1 MTGNSIRPQITTL
14 NKPFMKRLLSLV
26 FILAATALGAT
37 LSAQDVKI
45 TGRVTVAGSNEPL
58 PYASVTTSEGLVGVN
73 TDMEGRYSISVP
85 PKSTLVFS
93 FIGYKTKEVALTP
106 AMTSVDVVLE
116 EDSQMLEAVVAVGYG
131 TMKRSDVT
139 GAVSSVSSELIKAAP
154 VANVEQAM
162 QGRVAGVTVTT
173 GSGQPGAGAEVR
185 VRGIGTIGDSA
196 PIYVVDGVITDNI
209 GFLNSNDIE
218 SMEVLKDASSTAI
231 YGSRGAN
238 GVIIVTTKS
247 GSEGRTNVSFEAY
260 VGIQNRWK
268 KLDLMGAQ
276 EQALTSL
283 DIRGILSEKNFFN
296 RYGFDRWLKTYKIN
310 PSKDAD
316 YPTNLDYSA
325 IDTDWQDEVFRK
337 NAMIQNYH
345 VSVDGGTDKASYS
358 LSTGYFSQDGTIMDS
373 WYNRFTIRGNTQFK
387 ITKWLRANANVTYVT
402 SKQRSAPN
410 NQAVSSILT
419 GAIRMA
425 PWDPTHYPEGSADYL
440 GNDIG
445 GRPAAASNFR
455 NLYNPF
461 SQTAYAHPNNRDQ
474 RWIANVSLEIE
485 PVKGL
490 VIRPSV
496 SANMNT
502 VVNRNFYDSYRS
514 SAYDI
519 REKNFLESNMGRYN
533 TMFYEATATYS
544 KKFAGKHNFSI
555 MAGVTSEEYNGYWIG
570 GSGSSIINPTPN
582 NWYLSQ
588 TTESRNYASDSA
600 ARTRRL
606 SFLGRLFYSYDERYL
621 LTVNF
626 RADGSSKFPENTWGV
641 FPSAALAW
649 RISEESFLKDSDI
662 LDNLKLRLGWG
673 QIGNDKINENSFV
686 QVMENQIY
694 YNGYAF
700 GSGQTWAEA
709 GAQGASILTM
719 INRGGRWE
727 FSEQWNVGVD
737 FGLWGNKFYG
747 TVDAYIRDT
756 KDMLLQV
763 VTPAHVGNR
772 FYPQANIGTVRNK
785 GIEIMLGHNNNVSK
799 NFSYD
804 ISANV
809 SFVNNRLTHLNGGSR
824 VVHNDYQISDEGLPL
839 FSFYGF
845 EYEGIYRTDEEVAQH
860 QYNVAQSD
868 ITEHAGDARYRDRNN
883 DGIIDEK
890 DMTALGSPFP
900 WLTGGLN
907 ATFRFYGVD
916 VSLFFQGSYGGK
928 VYNALRTL
936 TEGDGSTSTLSTTMR
951 NVWTKDN
958 TNGTIPSQSPSA
970 STRNQLF
977 SDRLVES
984 SAYLRLKNV
993 SIGYTLPE
1001 RITKKAH
1008 ISRLRF
1014 YVSMSNAFTLTGY
1027 SGFDPEVGGG
1037 IDWGNY
1043 PQSRT
1048 VLFGTNINF

>member
-1 MTGNSIRPQITTL
+1 MI
-14 NKPFMKRLLSLV
+14 
-26 FILAATALGAT
+26 FILAATAVGAT

-93 FIGYKTKEVALTP
+93 FIGYKTKEVTLTP

-276 EQALTSL
+276 EQAQTALAIKNVS
-283 DIRGILSEKNFFN
+283 SELNWFN
-296 RYGFDRWLKTYKIN
+296 RYGLDQWIRAYKFG
-310 PSKDAD
+310 PSEVFF
-316 YPTNLDYSA
+316 PTAATMNYGD
-325 IDTDWQDEVFRK
+325 IETDWQDEVFRK

-358 LSTGYFSQDGTIMDS
+358 LSTGYFSQDGTIMAS

-387 ITKWLRANANVTYVT
+387 IAKWLRANANVTYVT
-402 SKQRSAPN
+402 TKQRSAPN

-419 GAIRMA
+419 SAIRMA
-425 PWDPTHYPEGSADYL
+425 PWDPTHYPAGATAPDGTDLS
-440 GNDIG
+440 GQI
-445 GRPAAASNFR
+445 AASTNYR

-461 SQTAYAHPNNRDQ
+461 SMVDYSHPNNRDQ
-474 RWIANVSLEIE
+474 RWIANISLEIE

-496 SANMNT
+496 SADMNT
-502 VVNRNFYDSYRS
+502 VVNRNFSDAYTHSTYDK
-514 SAYDI
+514 
-519 REKNFLESNMGRYN
+519 REKNFLDSSMGRYN

-544 KKFAGKHNFSI
+544 KKFADKHNFSI
-555 MAGVTSEEYNGYWIG
+555 MAGVTSEEYNGYFIG
-570 GSGSSIINPTPN
+570 GSGASIINPTPN

-588 TTESRNYASDSA
+588 TTEDRNYASDSA
-600 ARTRRL
+600 SRTRRL

-626 RADGSSKFPENTWGV
+626 RADGSSKFPENTWGF

-649 RISEESFLKDSDI
+649 RISEESFLKDSNI
-662 LDNLKLRLGWG
+662 LDNLKLRVGWG
-673 QIGNDKINENSFV
+673 QIGNDKIGETSFV
-686 QVMENQIY
+686 QTVENATY
-694 YNGYAF
+694 FNGYAF
-700 GSGQTWAEA
+700 GSGQTWGESA
-709 GAQGASILTM
+709 AQGASILTM

-727 FSEQWNVGVD
+727 VSEQWNVGVD

-756 KDMLLQV
+756 KDMLLQI

-804 ISANV
+804 ITANV

-824 VVHNDYQISDEGLPL
+824 VVHNDYQISDEGYSL
-839 FSFYGF
+839 FTFWGF
-845 EYEGIYRTDEEVAQH
+845 EYEGIYRSDEEVRQH
-860 QYNVAQSD
+860 QYALDDNQ
-868 ITEHAGDARYRDRNN
+868 ITERAGDARYKDRDNN
-883 DGIIDEK
+883 GIIDSN
-890 DMTALGSPFP
+890 DMTDLGNPFP

-936 TEGDGSTSTLSTTMR
+936 IEGDGSTATLSTTMR
-951 NVWTKDN
+951 NAWTPSN
-958 TNGTIPSQSPSA
+958 PNGTIPNQGPSG
-970 STRNQLF
+970 STRNSMF
-977 SDRLVES
+977 SSRLVES

-1014 YVSMSNAFTLTGY
+1014 YVSMSNAFTITGY